1 MRKTIAVLSL
11 ALLTAGGCTNYY
23 KVHDPTTGRDY
34 YTTELTHQ
42 NSGAATLKDARTGN
56 RVNLQN
62 SEVSKVSKEQF
73 ESGKNTAPVT
83 PATPAT
89 PAASAAPAASDAP
102 VKAADANPFK

>member
-1 MRKTIAVLSL
+1 MRMTTIAMIGTVLLSSV
-11 ALLTAGGCTNYY
+11 GGCTNYY

-73 ESGKNTAPVT
+73 ESGKNTPPPTSA
-83 PATPAT
+83 APAT
-89 PAASAAPAASDAP
+89 PAASAAAP
-102 VKAADANPFK
+102 VKAADSNPFK